1 MISVCLTDTLKGCYS
16 LPTSW
21 RLRKLES
28 NGGILFLRWI
38 DSFHLFK
45 QFDSCLSL
53 RGFGCFGTET
63 TDKILMVSD
72 FTLLIS
78 VGGKVL
84 FFPLFFLNQEIIKV
98 TAVAM
103 NLTVTN
109 LQDACTNSI
118 EKGTVMRN
126 G

>member
-1 MISVCLTDTLKGCYS
+1 
-16 LPTSW
+16 
-21 RLRKLES
+21 
-28 NGGILFLRWI
+28 
-38 DSFHLFK
+38 
-45 QFDSCLSL
+45 
-53 RGFGCFGTET
+53 
-63 TDKILMVSD
+63 MVSD